1 MPLRDSE
8 AIVLRTYPLGDADRL
23 VSLLTRAHGRLRGVA
38 QGARRPKSRFGAT
51 LEPLTHLRVWFYER
65 ETRELVRI
73 RQCELVESFLDVQQD
88 YRAGLALALMAEI
101 TEAVLPEREVQD
113 SAFRLLLHVART
125 LKQNPGGLADLALGY
140 FLVWTM
146 RLAGWLPELDRCAR
160 CGRNTTGETLYA
172 SMSATGFYCARCR
185 RPAMRPLEPENIA
198 TARRMLGSA
207 LGQLAGEK
215 DPPRVSAEFTA
226 YFLDSI
232 EYHAERRLAAR
243 RMYEETR

>member
-23 VSLLTRAHGRLRGVA
+23 VSLLTRAHGRLKGVA

-73 RQCELVESFLDVQQD
+73 RQCELLESFLDVQQD

-101 TEAVLPEREVQD
+101 TEAVLPEREAQD
-113 SAFRLLLHVART
+113 AAFRLLLHVARG
-125 LKQNPGGLADLALGY
+125 LKQDPGRRADLALGY

-146 RLAGWLPELDRCAR
+146 RLSGWLPELDRCAACSR
-160 CGRNTTGETLYA
+160 EVGSQQVYWSAAVPGLHCA
-172 SMSATGFYCARCR
+172 SCR
-185 RPAMRPLEPENIA
+185 RVGMKALAAETIA
-198 TARRMLGSA
+198 TARRMLGGP
-207 LGQLAGEK
+207 LGQLAAEA
-215 DPPRVSAEFTA
+215 DPPRVTPEFQA
-226 YFLDSI
+226 YFLDLI

-243 RMYEETR
+243 RLYEETR

>member
-23 VSLLTRAHGRLRGVA
+23 VSLFTRAHGRLKGVA

-101 TEAVLPEREVQD
+101 TEAVIPEREAQD
-113 SAFRLLLHVART
+113 SAFRLLLHVAHN
-125 LKQNPGGLADLALGY
+125 LKQNPGGLADLSLAY

-146 RLAGWLPELDRCAR
+146 RLAGWLPDLDRCAG
-160 CGRNTTGETLYA
+160 CGRDT
-172 SMSATGFYCARCR
+172 SAQTVYWSTSVPGLHCAKCR
-185 RPAMRPLEPENIA
+185 RLGMKSLAPETTA
-198 TARRMLGSA
+198 AARRMLGGPI
-207 LGQLAGEK
+207 GQIA
-215 DPPRVSAEFTA
+215 AESNPHQVTPEFVG
-226 YFLDSI
+226 YFLDLI
-232 EYHAERRLAAR
+232 EYYAERRLSAR
-243 RMYEETR
+243 RMFEETR